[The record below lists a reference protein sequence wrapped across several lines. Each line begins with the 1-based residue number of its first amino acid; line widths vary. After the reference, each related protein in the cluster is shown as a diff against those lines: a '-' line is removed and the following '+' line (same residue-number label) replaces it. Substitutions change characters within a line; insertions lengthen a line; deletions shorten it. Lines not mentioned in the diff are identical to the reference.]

1 MWRTTLRRNA
11 RSARKKKRREQS
23 VLSRAHAKVLHALR
37 QLPAKR
43 ALNIHPLAGYLS
55 GRPRDTDA
63 KQLLEL
69 SLTSCS
75 FSVAPLANGKR
86 SWRQWQQ
93 RLGVKTTLSATTA
106 TSIHIGDCC
115 RCLPILPLV
124 NRSSIIVSSRSA
136 LLPLLYRSSAA
147 VLPLFHHPRGL
158 PSGGSTATSQQQPA
172 TVDIRGVYH
181 LRGLPSHPPR
191 NHQPSTSAGS
201 TATSQQ

>member
-1 MWRTTLRRNA
+1 MKRLAVDA
-11 RSARKKKRREQS
+11 RC
-23 VLSRAHAKVLHALR
+23 
-37 QLPAKR
+37 
-43 ALNIHPLAGYLS
+43 AGCAAS
-55 GRPRDTDA
+55 
-63 KQLLEL
+63 
-69 SLTSCS
+69 SNSTSCS
-75 FSVAPLANGKR
+75 CIRECSQRNNDAKHSSTRRLLVWQAQGRGRKEASLAPLANGKR

-93 RLGVKTTLSATTA
+93 RLGVKTTLSAITA

-147 VLPLFHHPRGL
+147 ALPLFHHPRGL

-181 LRGLPSHPPR
+181 LRGLPSPPPR